1 MMVAKRAVDRIG
13 LPAGTTDQR
22 HHRRVRS
29 SNATASLGGP
39 RHARRHLL
47 GAVDRDQTAI
57 PTGHAADRPHRRFG
71 GPSSRLQ
78 DRPSTCSPDDG
89 APPMFGFDQFGN
101 SSQDHTTSDRSTMII
116 LGIILLLIGY
126 FTSLSI
132 LYTIGGILV
141 VVGIVLWI
149 LGAVGRPVGGRK
161 VWF

>member
-1 MMVAKRAVDRIG
+1 VPANAVCACRPGSEEHVSTTAVLAVFG
-13 LPAGTTDQR
+13 LALAMALVSRKGRWTVSSALLTG
-22 HHRRVRS
+22 RR
-29 SNATASLGGP
+29 
-39 RHARRHLL
+39 
-47 GAVDRDQTAI
+47 
-57 PTGHAADRPHRRFG
+57 
-71 GPSSRLQ
+71 
-78 DRPSTCSPDDG
+78 

-126 FTSLSI
+126 FTGLSI